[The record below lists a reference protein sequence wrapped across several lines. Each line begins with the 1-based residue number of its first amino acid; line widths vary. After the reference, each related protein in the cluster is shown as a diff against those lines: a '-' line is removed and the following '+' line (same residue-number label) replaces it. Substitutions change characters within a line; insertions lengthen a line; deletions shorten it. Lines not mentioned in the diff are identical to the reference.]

1 MTVELYFQG
10 PGGLE
15 DTLLSQLILASQGA
29 QAGGGIFA
37 WSNAHGAH
45 ALLSNP
51 TFLQFAKAAPFALIV
66 GTDTITDPR
75 AIEALQERAK
85 ALPMLTVHAF
95 VHSEAPLFHPKMAW
109 FQTED
114 GLRLLV
120 GSGNFTR
127 GGLQANWE
135 IFTSSELSGA
145 VAAKVLQQITDWRAS
160 HAAFLLPL
168 DDPRV
173 AAQVEGNVG
182 NERSLR
188 KKQPKPAADVDPEV
202 TGPAAGMICLVTE
215 LSKNRKIKQTGESAF
230 SQASFPKTIFE
241 DFFGV
246 HGATRDVLLY
256 HVGNT
261 GTLDGVE
268 STVGRSKPNSSNYYF
283 ELAAAAGLAHPGDQA
298 PIAVFLKLDSG
309 AFLYLFR
316 LPGQTGYAQLS
327 DLLTASSTPTG
338 NQLRRA
344 VTDRQQVTASWPGCP
359 VLTAREPGS

>member
-1 MTVELYFQG
+1 MSVELYFQG
-10 PGGLE
+10 PGALE
-15 DTLLSQLILASQGA
+15 DTLLSELISASQDATG
-29 QAGGGIFA
+29 GGGIFA

-51 TFLQFAKAAPFALIV
+51 TFLQFASKAPFSLII
-66 GTDTITDPR
+66 GTDTITDPP
-75 AIEALQERAK
+75 AIDALRERSD
-85 ALPMLTVHAF
+85 ALPLLTVQAF

-109 FQTED
+109 FQNAA

-135 IFTSSELSGA
+135 IFTSSQLSGDDA
-145 VAAKVLQQITDWRAS
+145 IKVKQKITEWRAA

-188 KKQPKPAADVDPEV
+188 KKQPKQPEEVDPEV
-202 TGPAAGMICLVTE
+202 TGLAAGMVCLVAE
-215 LSKNRKIKQTGESAF
+215 VPKNRKLPDTGESAF
-230 SQASFPKTIFE
+230 SQANFPKAIFE
-241 DFFGV
+241 DFFEV
-246 HGATRDVLLY
+246 HGSANDILLY
-256 HVGNT
+256 HVDSSGA
-261 GTLDGVE
+261 LDGVE
-268 STVGRSKPNSSNYYF
+268 STNGKYKPKSRNYYF
-283 ELAAAAGLAHPGDQA
+283 EMAAAAGLPHSGDQP

-316 LPGQTGYAQLS
+316 FPGQSGYDKLS
-327 DLLTASSTPTG
+327 DLLTANWVPKA
-338 NQLRRA
+338 NQLRR
-344 VTDRQQVTASWPGCP
+344 VITDRQQVSAFWPGCP
-359 VLTAREPGS
+359 ILIAKEPGS

>member
-1 MTVELYFQG
+1 MSVELHFQG

-15 DTLLSQLILASQGA
+15 DTLLSRLILASQGA
-29 QAGGGIFA
+29 RAGGGIFA
-37 WSNAHGAH
+37 WSNAHGTH

-51 TFLQFAKAAPFALIV
+51 TFLQFAKAAPFSVIV
-66 GTDTITDPR
+66 GTDSITDPR
-75 AIEALQERAK
+75 AIEALQERAQ
-85 ALPMLTVHAF
+85 ALPLLTVHAF

-109 FQTED
+109 FQTEG

-145 VAAKVLQQITDWRAS
+145 VAAKVLQQITDWRAG

-188 KKQPKPAADVDPEV
+188 KKQPKDVDVDAEV
-202 TGPAAGMICLVTE
+202 TGPAAGLSCLVTE
-215 LSKNRKIKQTGESAF
+215 LSKNRKLKTGESGF
-230 SQASFPKTIFE
+230 SQASFPRAIFE

-246 HGATRDVLLY
+246 HDAARDVLLY
-256 HVGNT
+256 HVGDT
-261 GTLDGVE
+261 SALDAVE
-268 STVGRSKPNSSNYYF
+268 STIGRSKPRSTNYYF
-283 ELAAAAGLAHPGDQA
+283 ELGAAAGLPHPGDQA

-316 LPGQTGYAQLS
+316 RPGETGYDQLS
-327 DLLTASSTPTG
+327 SLLTAKSTPRG
-338 NQLRRA
+338 NELRRI
-344 VTDRQQVTASWPGCP
+344 VTDRQQVSAFWPGCP
-359 VLTAREPGS
+359 ILTASEPGS

>member
-1 MTVELYFQG
+1 MSVELHFQG
-10 PGGLE
+10 PGALT
-15 DTLLSQLILASQGA
+15 DTLLSQLVLASAGA
-29 QAGGGIFA
+29 TGGGGIFA

-51 TFLQFAKAAPFALIV
+51 TFLQFATMSPFSIVV

-75 AIEALQERAK
+75 AIAALHERSEALP
-85 ALPMLTVHAF
+85 LLTVHAF

-109 FQTED
+109 FQNAA

-135 IFTSSELSGA
+135 IFTSSQLTGE
-145 VAAKVLQQITDWRAS
+145 AASKVQQQINEWRAA

-173 AAQVEGNVG
+173 SEQVEGNAG

-188 KKQPKPAADVDPEV
+188 KKQPQEHEDVDPEV
-202 TGPAAGMICLVTE
+202 TGPAAGLVCLVAE
-215 LSKNRKIKQTGESAF
+215 VPKNRKLPTGESAF
-230 SQASFPKTIFE
+230 SQANFSKEIFE
-241 DFFGV
+241 QFFEVRG
-246 HGATRDVLLY
+246 GSTDILLY
-256 HVGNT
+256 HVNDSGS
-261 GTLDGVE
+261 LDTVE
-268 STVGRSKPNSSNYYF
+268 SRVGKYKPRSRNYYF
-283 ELAAAAGLAHPGDQA
+283 EMEAAAGLPHSGAQP

-316 LPGQTGYAQLS
+316 LPDQTGYDELS
-327 DLLTASSTPTG
+327 YLLTATWVPKG
-338 NQLRRA
+338 NQGRR
-344 VTDRQQVTASWPGCP
+344 VVSDRQQLAAFWPECP
-359 VLTAREPGS
+359 ILIAKEPGS

>member
-1 MTVELYFQG
+1 MSIELHLQG
-10 PGGLE
+10 PGASS
-15 DTLLSQLILASQGA
+15 DTLLSQLILASQTA
-29 QAGGGIFA
+29 SAGGGIFA

-51 TFLQFAKAAPFALIV
+51 TFLQFATKAPFSLVI

-75 AIEALQERAK
+75 AIEALQERAQT
-85 ALPMLTVHAF
+85 LPLLKVQAF

-109 FQTED
+109 FQTES

-135 IFTSSELSGA
+135 IFTSSLLTGNDAS
-145 VAAKVLQQITDWRAS
+145 KVREQITEWLAN
-160 HAAFLLPL
+160 HATFLLPL

-188 KKQPKPAADVDPEV
+188 KKQAAQSDDGDPEV
-202 TGPAAGMICLVTE
+202 TSLAAGMMCLVAE
-215 LSKNRKIKQTGESAF
+215 VPKNRKLDTGESAF
-230 SQASFPKTIFE
+230 SQANFPKAVFE
-241 DFFGV
+241 DFFEV
-246 HGATRDVLLY
+246 RGAADDILLY
-256 HVGNT
+256 HVNDT
-261 GTLDGVE
+261 GALDGVE
-268 STVGRSKPNSSNYYF
+268 STNGKYKPASKNYYF
-283 ELAAAAGLAHPGDQA
+283 EMVAAAGLPHSGAQP

-316 LPGQTGYAQLS
+316 LPGQTGYDQLS
-327 DLLTASSTPTG
+327 DLLAGSWVPKG
-338 NQLRRA
+338 NQLRRSI
-344 VTDRQQVTASWPGCP
+344 TDRGTVAAFWPTCP
-359 VLTAREPGS
+359 ILTAKEPGS